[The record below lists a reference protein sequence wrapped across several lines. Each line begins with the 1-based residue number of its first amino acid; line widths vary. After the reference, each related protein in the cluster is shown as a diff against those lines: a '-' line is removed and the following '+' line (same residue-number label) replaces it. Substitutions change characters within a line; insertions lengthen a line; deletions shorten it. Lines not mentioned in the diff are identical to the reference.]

1 MTNLIIDTDLGSS
14 TDDVATLCMAYEY
27 MRQNKANL
35 LGIIINRMGEQ
46 NAEFADVLNTYY
58 GFPNIPIGLCRNGIE
73 NPPIFSDYA
82 GIANKRNQD
91 GTTIFKRTITN
102 SSEFLDDYKLYRKIL
117 ASQPD
122 KSVTIISIGFLTS
135 LANLLQS
142 QADEYSSENGISLVQ
157 KKVREFIIMGG
168 KFDESDKNGEYNIQF
183 SAEFA
188 KTFYQLIPNEIP
200 VYYSP
205 ESVGNQIYW
214 TRDQILQDFSNV
226 ELHPLKQIYLDCP
239 EDPMQRMWDPL
250 TIMTAVEGIEYFQWS
265 EKGYVK
271 LTDDF
276 TLDFIENPTGN
287 TQYQIVVNSTEN
299 EKYLNFIRNMI
310 IHRKS

>member
-27 MRQNKANL
+27 MRQNKAKL
-35 LGIIINRMGEQ
+35 LGIIIDRIGDA

-73 NPPIFSDYA
+73 NPPVFSDYA
-82 GIANKRNQD
+82 GIANKRNAN
-91 GTTIFKRTITN
+91 GELLFKRTITK

-142 QADEYSSENGISLVQ
+142 TADEFSSETGVSLVQ
-157 KKVREFIIMGG
+157 KKVKEFIIMGG
-168 KFDESDKNGEYNIQF
+168 KFDETDKNGEYNIQF

-188 KTFYQLIPNEIP
+188 RIFYNLIPKDIP

-214 TRDQILQDFSNV
+214 TREQILNDFADI

-250 TIMTAVEGIEYFQWS
+250 TIMTAVEGVDFFQWS
-265 EKGYVK
+265 EKGSVK
-271 LTDDF
+271 LTDTF
-276 TLDFIENPTGN
+276 TLEFTENPNGN
-287 TQYQIVVNSTEN
+287 SCYQNVANSKEN

-310 IHRKS
+310 IHKK